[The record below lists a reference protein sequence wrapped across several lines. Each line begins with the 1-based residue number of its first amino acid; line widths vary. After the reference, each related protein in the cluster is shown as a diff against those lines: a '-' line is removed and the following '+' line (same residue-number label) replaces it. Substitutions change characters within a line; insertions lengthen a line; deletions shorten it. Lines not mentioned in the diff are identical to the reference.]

1 MSCQYVKQRCDEYID
16 NSLSEVENMIF
27 KEHLDKCP
35 TCHEQIQQ
43 AQQIREA
50 LHNMDIPPMRS
61 EFAQQVINN
70 AVQHHETAKP
80 NLYKGLSLALAAS
93 LVFVAMTGLYFNQ
106 PVIEDSPAIVIGLNQ
121 TKNVKLLF
129 DAKDNIDNVSISI
142 ELSENLTLAGYN
154 NSKLISWNSQL
165 QKGQNVLAL
174 PIMATEFGKGEVIA
188 RLEHGGKNK
197 TFLIQINT
205 QQGGS
210 TRNNLNPDFT
220 PLNV

>member
-27 KEHLDKCP
+27 KEHLDNCP

-61 EFAQQVINN
+61 GFAQQVINN

-93 LVFVAMTGLYFNQ
+93 LVFVAMTGLYFNNL
-106 PVIEDSPAIVIGLNQ
+106 VIEGSPAIVMGLNQ

-129 DAKDNIDNVSISI
+129 DAKDNIENVSISI
-142 ELSENLTLAGYN
+142 ELSDNLTLAGYEN
-154 NSKLISWNSQL
+154 RKSISWQSQL

-210 TRNNLNPDFT
+210 THNILNPNFA